1 MNAKPFS
8 EVKKDVLASMILVPV
23 VPFVLILWIGFY
35 HFKTSIENNTIQTMQ
50 RIVDD
55 HRHLI
60 ESFLE
65 ERRADLEFVCDA
77 YPFQELSRPQVLRD
91 IFYHLQKGSNAF
103 TDIGVFNAA
112 GDHLAY
118 HGPYRLAG
126 KNYKDA
132 DWFRKVLRKGWYISD
147 VFLGYRDSPHFI
159 VAVARR
165 DQEQPW
171 VVRSTIDS
179 QTFSSLVGQVRLGR
193 TGEAYL
199 INNEGILQTHR
210 RSGGELMQKATDE
223 VDFATASA
231 QTKTFVKQTGD
242 GKKYLYT
249 TAKLQNKQWLLIV
262 RQEKFDAFSALRSTV
277 WLIGVVWVAG
287 GLIIVVVAFYMT
299 ARIVGRL
306 EKIDREKEALHQQLI
321 GASRLAELGEMAAGF
336 AHEIN
341 NPLQIIKN
349 EQSLMEMTLGELK
362 ADGVLTDSEAV
373 REIEDSMS
381 QVEMQLS
388 RCAKITQAILKFGR
402 QGEPAVQDIELNR
415 FIGEVAD
422 MIEKKAAVNGIV
434 FIKQLD
440 AVKTRVRGDPSQL
453 QQVLLNLF
461 NNAMDAIVEKHGPA
475 GGQLTIATRSAA
487 DGQVEILVR
496 DNGCG
501 IAAADKQ
508 KIFTPFFT
516 TKPVGRGT
524 GLGLAVCYG
533 IITNMNGSM
542 DFDSRAGEG
551 STFILRL
558 PLSGAA

>member
-1 MNAKPFS
+1 
-8 EVKKDVLASMILVPV
+8 
-23 VPFVLILWIGFY
+23 
-35 HFKTSIENNTIQTMQ
+35 
-50 RIVDD
+50 
-55 HRHLI
+55 
-60 ESFLE
+60 
-65 ERRADLEFVCDA
+65 
-77 YPFQELSRPQVLRD
+77 
-91 IFYHLQKGSNAF
+91 
-103 TDIGVFNAA
+103 
-112 GDHLAY
+112 
-118 HGPYRLAG
+118 
-126 KNYKDA
+126 
-132 DWFRKVLRKGWYISD
+132 
-147 VFLGYRDSPHFI
+147 
-159 VAVARR
+159 
-165 DQEQPW
+165 
-171 VVRSTIDS
+171 
-179 QTFSSLVGQVRLGR
+179 
-193 TGEAYL
+193 
-199 INNEGILQTHR
+199 
-210 RSGGELMQKATDE
+210 
-223 VDFATASA
+223 
-231 QTKTFVKQTGD
+231 
-242 GKKYLYT
+242 
-249 TAKLQNKQWLLIV
+249 
-262 RQEKFDAFSALRSTV
+262 
-277 WLIGVVWVAG
+277 
-287 GLIIVVVAFYMT
+287 
-299 ARIVGRL
+299 
-306 EKIDREKEALHQQLI
+306 
-321 GASRLAELGEMAAGF
+321 
-336 AHEIN
+336 
-341 NPLQIIKN
+341 
-349 EQSLMEMTLGELK
+349 
-362 ADGVLTDSEAV
+362 V

-402 QGEPAVQDIELNR
+402 QGEPAVQDIEINR